1 MPSHG
6 SSSDL
11 EEGSNPAEDS
21 ESYSSASNDDF
32 TDSDD
37 LSSSSSS
44 PQDHSG
50 PAVPASHLS
59 SLLQET
65 SLSIRDLLVSAPP
78 QLEKPPSPLEFLRIV
93 HAGRPVV
100 IKGITGLPGWE
111 RIGELEKRKTWTE
124 LLTTNE
130 KNGKIQISMTPD
142 GRADSLVDGLFAL
155 PLEVDM
161 LVEASLEKIANLVTS
176 PSEQSN
182 DTGKRRIH
190 YIQSQNSNLNGD
202 FKPFLDTI
210 VPRTL
215 PFAEEALG
223 KPPDAA
229 NLWLGASKSLT
240 SLHKDPYEN
249 VYVVLRGKKVF
260 RLLPPMSWVPEVDAD
275 VARWRLEGEK
285 EWKLE
290 REKPVLTVPWS
301 SVDLSDP
308 LLRKKYPWLKPLEIT
323 IGPGEALYLP
333 GQWWHAVGQIAPE
346 EEGQAVEDDR
356 IAGTLAVNY
365 WFDQEYGERWEGVRL
380 VENLSRLIRDACID

>member
-1 MPSHG
+1 MPSPG
-6 SSSDL
+6 FSSDPDEDSEPL
-11 EEGSNPAEDS
+11 QDS
-21 ESYSSASNDDF
+21 ESYSSN
-32 TDSDD
+32 SDEE
-37 LSSSSSS
+37 
-44 PQDHSG
+44 HSG
-50 PAVPASHLS
+50 PDELSKDSSPSADRSGPGVPASDLS
-59 SLLQET
+59 SLLQEA
-65 SLSIRDLLVSAPP
+65 SLSIRDLLVSTPP
-78 QLEKPPSPLEFLRIV
+78 QLKEPPSPLEFLRIV

-100 IKGITGLPGWE
+100 IHGITGLAGWE
-111 RIGELEKRKTWTE
+111 RIRELEQRKTWVD
-124 LLTTNE
+124 LLSTNG
-130 KNGKIQISMTPD
+130 KHGKIQVSVTPD

-155 PLEVDM
+155 PLEVDV
-161 LVEASLEKIANLVTS
+161 LVDEALAKIADLVKS
-176 PSEQSN
+176 PSDQAN
-182 DTGKRRIH
+182 DDGKRRIH
-190 YIQSQNSNLNGD
+190 YIQSQNSNLNAD

-215 PFAEEALG
+215 AFAEQALG

-260 RLLPPMSWVPEVDAD
+260 WLLPPMSWVPEVDAD
-275 VARWRLEGEK
+275 VARWALTEGE

-290 REKPVLTVPWS
+290 KEEPVLTVPWS
-301 SVDLSDP
+301 LVDPSDP

-323 IGPGEALYLP
+323 IGAGEALYLP

-346 EEGQAVEDDR
+346 EEGQRVEDDR

-380 VENLSRLIRDACID
+380 VENLSRLIREACI